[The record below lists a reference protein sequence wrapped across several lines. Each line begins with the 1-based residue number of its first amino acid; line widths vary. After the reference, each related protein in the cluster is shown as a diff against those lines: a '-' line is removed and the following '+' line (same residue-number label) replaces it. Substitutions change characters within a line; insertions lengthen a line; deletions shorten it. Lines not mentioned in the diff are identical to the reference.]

1 MIESSIIIT
10 FLSKIGKAFSSQF
23 ESSAII
29 QAFLHQKDNILVSNG
44 SIIGKFFN
52 FIVNVFKSIFTALR
66 LDKLLD
72 GSIFTVPFLF
82 AIVVVTVS
90 PFFPTMALVGLSLIC
105 LGILLLW
112 LFSKKENKL
121 KFFTLNKYILVYVA
135 VYMYA
140 AFASVTMISSI
151 KVALVTISLVLFYF
165 VIVNSIDTKK
175 KFNIVMAI
183 FLAMGVIV
191 SLYGIYQYIFPAKYS
206 GVWVDTQMFEDIKF
220 RAYSTFANPN
230 VLGEYLLLTIP
241 FALAYIINGKSFI
254 VKFISFGIFG
264 LMMLCLLLTYSRG
277 CYIGI
282 LLALGVFLVL
292 WDKRFIWLAFVGLLL
307 LPLVMPESII
317 NRFTSIGN
325 LEDSST
331 SYRVNIWLGT
341 INMLKDYWICGTG
354 PGIDAYNQV
363 YPLYSYSGI
372 AAPHSHNLFLQLMC
386 DAGIIGVGTFV
397 AILYKFFRTTCSY
410 LNVETDRQSRVFIIA
425 GIAAI
430 VGFAV
435 QSMFDYTFYNYKVVL
450 IFWMTLGFGIV
461 TTKLSSM
468 KE

>member
-1 MIESSIIIT
+1 MLESSIIIT
-10 FLSKIGKAFSSQF
+10 FLSNVGKYFSSQF

-29 QAFLHQKDNILVSNG
+29 QAFLHQKDKEAISRG
-44 SIIGKFFN
+44 SMFAKIFN
-52 FIVNVFKSIFTALR
+52 LIVNIFKSLFVSLK

-72 GSIFTVPFLF
+72 GSIFAMPFLF
-82 AIVVVTVS
+82 AIVIVAVS
-90 PFFPTMALVGLSLIC
+90 PFFPTMVLVGMSLIS
-105 LGILLLW
+105 LSVLFVW

-121 KFFTLNKYILVYVA
+121 KFFTLNKYILIYCA

-140 AFASVTMISSI
+140 AFASVTRISSI
-151 KVALVTISLVLFYF
+151 KVALVTVSLTLFYF
-165 VIVNSIDTKK
+165 VIVNSINTKR
-175 KFNIVMAI
+175 KFNISMFI
-183 FLAMGVIV
+183 FLTMGIIV
-191 SLYGIYQYIFPAKYS
+191 SLYGIYQYMFPNKYS
-206 GVWVDTQMFEDIKF
+206 GVWLDTQMFEDIKF

-241 FALAYIINGKSFI
+241 FAFAYIINGKSL
-254 VKFISFGIFG
+254 VTKFISFGIFSV
-264 LMMLCLLLTYSRG
+264 MILCLLLTYSRG

-282 LLALGVFLVL
+282 LLAVGVFLVL
-292 WDKRFIWLAFVGLLL
+292 WDKRFIWFAFIGLLL

-354 PGIDAYNQV
+354 PGIDAFNQV
-363 YPLYSYSGI
+363 YPLYSYNTI

-386 DAGIIGVGTFV
+386 DAGIIGVGTFI

-410 LNVETDRQSRVFIIA
+410 LSVETDKESRVFIIA
-425 GIAAI
+425 SIAAI
-430 VGFAV
+430 IGFAV

-450 IFWMTLGFGIV
+450 IFWMTLAFGIV
-461 TTKLSSM
+461 TTKLSAM
-468 KE
+468 KN

>member
-1 MIESSIIIT
+1 MLESSIIIT
-10 FLSKIGKAFSSQF
+10 FLSNLGKSFSLQF
-23 ESSAII
+23 ESSVII
-29 QAFLHQKDNILVSNG
+29 QAFLNQKDKEAISNG
-44 SIIGKFFN
+44 SIFTKIFN
-52 FIVNVFKSIFTALR
+52 FIVNIFKSIFVFLK

-72 GSIFTVPFLF
+72 GSIFTMPFLF
-82 AIVVVTVS
+82 AIIIVAVS
-90 PFFPTMALVGLSLIC
+90 PFFPTMVLVGMSLISLC
-105 LGILLLW
+105 VLFVW

-121 KFFTLNKYILVYVA
+121 KFFTLNKYILVFSA

-140 AFASVTMISSI
+140 AFASVTMLSSV
-151 KVALVTISLVLFYF
+151 KVALVTVSLLLFYF
-165 VIVNSIDTKK
+165 VIINSIDTKR
-175 KFNIVMAI
+175 KFNLCMFI
-183 FLAMGVIV
+183 FLAMGIIV
-191 SLYGIYQYIFPAKYS
+191 SLYGIYQYIFPEKYS
-206 GVWVDTQMFEDIKF
+206 GVWLDTNMFEDIKF

-241 FALAYIINGKSFI
+241 FAFAYIINGKSLI
-254 VKFISFGIFG
+254 TKFIAFGTFCV
-264 LMMLCLLLTYSRG
+264 MMLCLLLTYSRG

-282 LLALGVFLVL
+282 LLAFGVFLIL
-292 WDKRFIWLAFVGLLL
+292 WDKRFVWFAFIGLLL

-354 PGIDAYNQV
+354 PGIDAFNQV
-363 YPLYSYSGI
+363 YPLYAYNTI

-397 AILYKFFRTTCSY
+397 AIIYKFFRTTCSR
-410 LNVETDRQSRVFIIA
+410 LKIETNKENRVFIIA
-425 GIAAI
+425 SIAAI
-430 VGFAV
+430 IGFAV

-461 TTKLSSM
+461 TTKLYAM